1 MQRMWR
7 RVAAATMLLAAGFT
21 AGMTI
26 GRAEV
31 PPAPRFAR
39 MTLEQTS
46 GAQRALAERMV
57 KETRAGLG
65 GPWNVLVRSPEVGV
79 GILDLYNY
87 YRHRAPLGQRLV
99 EFGILVTAR
108 EWSSNYE
115 WFIHY
120 PIGVAQG
127 LAPEMLADLRLG
139 RRPAAMKPDEAI
151 VYDFAIE
158 LLRTHGVSDATF
170 ARAKAQFGEQGVVDL
185 TTLVGTYVSVAGV
198 LSVGGVT
205 GTATDGPTFLPPL

>member
-1 MQRMWR
+1 MI
-7 RVAAATMLLAAGFT
+7 AGAGLLATGL
-21 AGMTI
+21 GVGVTI
-26 GRAEV
+26 GHAQA
-31 PPAPRFAR
+31 PAAPRFAQ
-39 MTLEQTS
+39 MTIEQTS
-46 GAQRALAERMV
+46 GAQRALADRML

-87 YRHRAPLGQRLV
+87 YRHRAPLGQRLI
-99 EFGILVTAR
+99 EFGILITAR

-139 RRPAAMKPDEAI
+139 RRPAAMKDDEAI
-151 VYDFAIE
+151 VYDFATE

-170 ARAKAQFGEQGVVDL
+170 ARAKARFGEQGVVDL

-198 LSVGGVT
+198 LSVGQVM